1 MNIGFWIIIA
11 IIVVYVVVRFSM
23 NKKFQ
28 HVPVNEL
35 AEWVKADSN
44 RVVVDVRE
52 IGEYQGGHFP
62 GAINVPL
69 SSLSNQLNKIPIDK
83 DVALICRS
91 GNRSM
96 QAAKVLKRSGYSKIW
111 NVARGMSGWSGQTE
125 KGSKPGKLKA

>member
-1 MNIGFWIIIA
+1 MNYGFWIIIA
-11 IIVVYVVVRFSM
+11 IIVVYVVLRFLM
-23 NKKFQ
+23 NKRFQ
-28 HVPVNEL
+28 NVPVNQL

-52 IGEYQGGHFP
+52 TGEYQGGHFP

-69 SSLSNQLNKIPIDK
+69 TTLSSQLSKVPKDK

-96 QAAKVLKRSGYSKIW
+96 QAARILKRSGYSKIW
-111 NVARGMSGWSGQTE
+111 NVTRGMSGWSGQTE
-125 KGSKPGKLKA
+125 KGNKPGKLKA